1 MPAQQSA
8 RPSPVRAATA
18 EPSLGDYQALAEFRY
33 QIRRFLSFS
42 ERAARAAGIE
52 PQQHQLL
59 LALKGLPP
67 ERQPTIGTI
76 AERLCVT
83 HHTAVGL
90 VDRLGATGL
99 VERVRGA
106 HDRREV
112 HVRITQ
118 TGEALLSRLSAQHKE
133 QLQSV
138 GPSLLG
144 ALSAILSDP
153 PKSAVL

>member
-1 MPAQQSA
+1 MAI
-8 RPSPVRAATA
+8 RAATA
-18 EPSLGDYQALAEFRY
+18 EPALGDYRALAEFRY

-59 LALKGLPP
+59 LALKGLPTD
-67 ERQPTIGTI
+67 RQPTMGAI

-90 VDRLGATGL
+90 VDRLGVAGL

-106 HDRREV
+106 RDRRQV

-118 TGEALLSRLSAQHKE
+118 TGEALLSRLSAEHKE
-133 QLQSV
+133 QLQTV
-138 GPSLLG
+138 GPTLLD
-144 ALSAILSDP
+144 ALSAILVEPRSFG
-153 PKSAVL
+153 STTGNG